1 MSYIM
6 MSGEKTLPQTSL
18 QTIKRMVDKMS
29 IKHILFDLDG
39 TLLPM
44 VQDEFVSYYMPLLAK
59 NYIAHG
65 IEIEPRSFI
74 EAIWK
79 GYYAMVKNDGSCTNR
94 EAFWHFMDDLLP
106 ITREESEA
114 IATEFYANDFN
125 QAIVAT
131 QPSPLADQVVKTAKE
146 KGIQVYLATNPVF
159 PRCATMNRIRW
170 AGLNA
175 EDFRII
181 TTYEDQ
187 CYCKPNVEYFRG
199 ILEQFDLDPKECL
212 MVGNDVEEDLAIRAL
227 GVQTFLLTDTMENR
241 KNLPIETEY
250 SGSME
255 ELLTFVKQLETAA
268 EE

>member
-1 MSYIM
+1 M
-6 MSGEKTLPQTSL
+6 E
-18 QTIKRMVDKMS
+18 

-59 NYIAHG
+59 AYIANG
-65 IEIEPRSFI
+65 VPVEPKPFM
-74 EAIWK
+74 EAVWK
-79 GYYAMVKNDGSCTNR
+79 GYYAMVKNDGSCTNE
-94 EAFWHFMDDLLP
+94 EAFWKAMEGKLP
-106 ITREESEA
+106 VDGEKSA
-114 IATEFYANDFN
+114 KIALEFYGNEFN
-125 QAIVAT
+125 RASVT
-131 QPSPLADQVVKTAKE
+131 TSPTPLANQIVKTAKR

-170 AGLNA
+170 AGLQA

-199 ILEQFDLDPKECL
+199 ILEQFQLDPAECL

-227 GVQTFLLTDTMENR
+227 GVKTFLLTDTVEN
-241 KNLPIETEY
+241 KKGLEYETDY
-250 SGSME
+250 AGAMG
-255 ELLTFVKQLETAA
+255 ELLAFVDSL
-268 EE
+268 